1 MSCPKFLSRFKT
13 RFRQVHHDNRS
24 WWEELHSQE
33 RAARP
38 IGPAP
43 TIQTLSPG
51 FLHEMGGP
59 QFHKRLGEYLR
70 AWPRLRHPQ
79 FQVHDKDY
87 HQHVECGHTLLGF
100 RWSSDPKSNHH
111 LHSEKANYVY
121 SSSRYYK
128 LWHKRWWP
136 CRLPWSYSLHRR
148 LLRRS
153 RFLRGLKNRAF
164 FTSWHISS

>member
-1 MSCPKFLSRFKT
+1 
-13 RFRQVHHDNRS
+13 
-24 WWEELHSQE
+24 
-33 RAARP
+33 
-38 IGPAP
+38 
-43 TIQTLSPG
+43 
-51 FLHEMGGP
+51 MGGP

-79 FQVHDKDY
+79 FQAHDKDY
-87 HQHVECGHTLLGF
+87 HPHVECGHTLLGF

-153 RFLRGLKNRAF
+153 RFLRGLKSCLLYKPEHLLLGCEGLSHRWLSSRHAQ
-164 FTSWHISS
+164 WHPLGFWSLALVDPAVADCLQIHKLQLS